1 MENMINLTIDGVQVS
16 VPAGST
22 VLEAARKANIHIP
35 TLCYLK
41 DVNQIGACRVC
52 VVDVGARALQAACVY
67 PVAEGMV
74 VKTNT
79 PVVRR
84 ARRTVVELLLSIHDR
99 KCLSCSRNNNCELQD
114 LCRDLGIDD
123 DNHFAGEMNHYDVD
137 DASPC
142 VVRDNNKCVLCRR
155 CVAACHQQQNVGVI
169 GAVRRGFTTAIESP
183 WKLPLANTGCVGCG
197 QCIVACPV
205 GALKEKDSIKAVDKL
220 LEGPKHVVVQTAPAV
235 RAALGEEF
243 GIPMGT
249 SVTGKMAA
257 ALRRLGFD
265 KVFDTDF
272 GADLTILEEGTELVQ
287 RLTKGG
293 TLPMITSCSPGWVK
307 YCETYNSD
315 FIPNLS
321 SCKSPHEMLGAV
333 IKTYYA
339 EKFDIDP
346 KDIAVV
352 SVMPCTAK
360 KFEAKRP
367 ELSNYGMQDVDEV
380 LTTRE
385 LAKMIRQAGIDF
397 ATLPEED
404 FDSVLGESTGAGVIF
419 GATGGVMEAAL
430 RFAYEVVTGKT
441 LEKVEFHEVR
451 GLKGVKEAVI
461 DLGETKLNVAV
472 AHGTANAQKL
482 LDSVRSG
489 EKKYEFIEVMCCPG
503 GCVTGGGQ
511 PIVKSEVRMGVNVSA
526 ERAKALYGEDEGKAR
541 RKSQDNE
548 ELKVLYKE
556 YLGEVGGHKAHHL
569 LHTTYVARDK
579 YENVK

>member
-123 DNHFAGEMNHYDVD
+123 DNHFSGEMNHYDVD

>member
-67 PVAEGMV
+67 PVSEGMV

-79 PVVRR
+79 PAVRR
-84 ARRTVVELLLSIHDR
+84 ARKTVVELLLSIHDR